1 MFGGH
6 NLCLRLKHFT
16 KISASVVL
24 LWLAY
29 AAVAGKGRGVAQHP
43 LQLEVETGKKHVSVV
58 GKNQCGRAGTVL
70 GDVSHVSSLSWIF
83 GVGFEVWLSVCLW
96 LAWRA
101 FKQIENC
108 IS

>member
-1 MFGGH
+1 MFGGY
-6 NLCLRLKHFT
+6 NLGLRLKHFT

-43 LQLEVETGKKHVSVV
+43 LQLEVGKKHVSVV
-58 GKNQCGRAGTVL
+58 GKNQGVRAGTVL
-70 GDVSHVSSLSWIF
+70 GDVSRVSSLSWIF

-101 FKQIENC
+101 FKKIENC